1 MPHLTQELAQFI
13 YQLRPNDIPTSGT
26 ATVRRGISDY
36 MGVMFAGRNEPV
48 VHHALSMVTLSNG
61 SGIAHVLGDRGK
73 ASAADAAFVNAVAG
87 HALDYDDTGLD
98 GHPLPVHS
106 TQSVQSLD
114 AQIPARSIGKYQS
127 SPLACKLRRRSR
139 FDQRQCKYLNN
150 IARRRQSSS
159 GRR

>member
-26 ATVRRGISDY
+26 AAVRRGISDY

-114 AQIPARSIGKYQS
+114 ALIPARAHR
-127 SPLACKLRRRSR
+127 LFR
-139 FDQRQCKYLNN
+139 FWTPSLVL
-150 IARRRQSSS
+150 IA
-159 GRR
+159 